1 MENIHLFFNTMKL
14 YANLITEFE
23 PYISYKYDFMN
34 VFQKKYHHGI
44 SAVFICT
51 NAKQYASH
59 KIFQLY
65 LITFTVYA

>member
-34 VFQKKYHHGI
+34 VFQKNTTTG
-44 SAVFICT
+44 FLLCL
-51 NAKQYASH
+51 YAQMPSNMRVTRFSNY
-59 KIFQLY
+59 I
-65 LITFTVYA
+65 